1 MRPRLTRSLL
11 PAAVLLS
18 ACSESTEPP
27 PPTVASCSS
36 ADVGTVTPVAPFQAR
51 TFRGQELNRCV
62 WVPGNASYVV
72 MPQFASTGTRS
83 LVRYAL
89 GNGGSLTPPSRI
101 ERGQT
106 VSLAARLDNVLRQIE
121 HQLAPGARRGASE
134 MRALALSSQ
143 AVRGPS
149 LQTVGSTRTFR
160 VLSSIPAN
168 DQQQPTFATV
178 TATLRFAGQ
187 NIYIYVDNQAPS
199 GQNGFSDE
207 TLTRLGTWFDQDL
220 HPIGVNT
227 FGAPSD
233 IDANGRVIVL
243 MTPVVNGLTPTT
255 NCNVVIAGFFFG
267 LDLTQGTNSNRAE
280 VFYSLVP
287 DPQAQFSC
295 ARSVAAV
302 QASAPPTFI
311 HEFQHMI
318 SYNQHVIV
326 RGGSDED
333 AWLNEGLSHIAEEVV
348 ARFYDNKHWPPPT
361 PERLFTDT
369 SNIFISNDLSNSY
382 EYLQATPTTSLTV
395 FESTGSLE
403 ERGAAWLFLRWLA
416 DQKDTT
422 IFGRLVQTNLT
433 SIANVENVAAES
445 FPALFGDWSIALWTD
460 SIVGHPRASV
470 PARNRFKG
478 LNPRATSLR
487 VIYARLNTIAPTD
500 FPRVYPLVL
509 RPLAFASTVESNM
522 YPGAMEHFQ
531 LTASPTDPAV
541 GIRYTRPDG
550 QTFADALKAQ
560 VGLFRLP

>member
-1 MRPRLTRSLL
+1 MHARLTRLLL
-11 PAAVLLS
+11 PVTVLVA
-18 ACSESTEPP
+18 ACSDSTEPP

-36 ADVGTVTPVAPFQAR
+36 ADVGAVTPISPFQAR
-51 TFRGQELNRCV
+51 TFRGQELASCA
-62 WVPGNASYVV
+62 WVPGNASYLVV
-72 MPQFASTGTRS
+72 PQFAATGTRS
-83 LVRYAL
+83 LVRFAL
-89 GNGGSLTPPSRI
+89 GNGGSLTAPPRVESGR
-101 ERGQT
+101 T
-106 VSLAARLDNVLRQIE
+106 VSLAVRLDNVLRQIE
-121 HQLAPGARRGASE
+121 HQLAPTARREASE
-134 MRALALSSQ
+134 LRALALSSQ

-149 LQTVGSTRTFR
+149 FQTVGSTRTFR
-160 VLSSIPAN
+160 VLSSIPETP
-168 DQQQPTFATV
+168 QQQPTFATI

-199 GQNGFSDE
+199 GMNGFSDSV
-207 TLTRLGTWFDQDL
+207 LTRLGTWFDQDL
-220 HPIGVNT
+220 YPLGVNT
-227 FGAPSD
+227 FGGPSD
-233 IDANGRVIVL
+233 IDGNGKVIVL

-287 DPQAQFSC
+287 DPQGQFSC

-318 SYNQHVIV
+318 SFNQHVIV
-326 RGGSDED
+326 RSGSDED
-333 AWLNEGLSHIAEEVV
+333 AWLNEGLSHIAEEVA

-361 PERLFTDT
+361 PDRLFTDT
-369 SNIFISNDLSNSY
+369 ANIFVSNDLSNSY
-382 EYLQATPTTSLTV
+382 EFLQATPTTSLTV
-395 FESTGSLE
+395 FESTGTLE

-416 DQKDTT
+416 DQKDNT

-470 PARNRFKG
+470 PARNRFNG

-487 VIYARLNTIAPTD
+487 VIYARLNTIAPAE

-509 RPLAFASTVESNM
+509 RPLAFASTVESSM
-522 YPGAMEHFQ
+522 YPGTMEHFQ
-531 LTASPTDPAV
+531 LNASPTDPAV
-541 GIRYTRPDG
+541 GIRFTRPDG
-550 QTFADALKAQ
+550 QTFADALKPQ
-560 VGLFRLP
+560 IGLFRLP

>member
-1 MRPRLTRSLL
+1 MRARLTRLLL
-11 PAAVLLS
+11 PFGGLLA
-18 ACSESTEPP
+18 ACSDSTEP

-51 TFRGQELNRCV
+51 TFRGQELTDCV
-62 WVPGNASYVV
+62 WVPGNASYLVV
-72 MPQFASTGTRS
+72 PQFAATGTRS
-83 LVRYAL
+83 LVRYTL
-89 GNGGSLTPPSRI
+89 GNGGSLTPPPRVES
-101 ERGQT
+101 GNS
-106 VSLAARLDNVLRQIE
+106 VSLAVQLDNVLRQIE
-121 HQLAPGARRGASE
+121 HQLAPGARREASE
-134 MRALALSSQ
+134 LRALALSTQ

-168 DQQQPTFATV
+168 DQQQPTFTTV
-178 TATLRFAGQ
+178 TATLRFVGQ

-220 HPIGVNT
+220 YPLDVST
-227 FGAPSD
+227 FGTPSD
-233 IDANGRVIVL
+233 IDANGHVIVL
-243 MTPVVNGLTPTT
+243 MTPVVNGLTPRS
-255 NCNVVIAGFFFG
+255 NCDVVIAGFFFG
-267 LDLTQGTNSNRAE
+267 LDLTTGTNSNRAE

-295 ARSVAAV
+295 ARTVAAV
-302 QASAPPTFI
+302 QASAPPTFV

-318 SYNQHVIV
+318 SFNQHVLV
-326 RGGSDED
+326 RSGSDED
-333 AWLNEGLSHIAEEVV
+333 AWLNEGLSHIAEEVA

-369 SNIFISNDLSNSY
+369 ANIFVSNDLSNSY
-382 EYLQATPTTSLTV
+382 EYLQATPTTSVTI
-395 FESTGSLE
+395 FESTGTLE

-416 DQKDTT
+416 DQKDST

-433 SIANVENVAAES
+433 SIANVENAAGES

-487 VIYARLNTIAPTD
+487 RIYARLNEISPGD
-500 FPRVYPLVL
+500 FPRAYPLVP
-509 RPLAFASTVESNM
+509 RPLAFASSVESSM

-531 LTASPTDPAV
+531 LDASPTDPAV
-541 GIRYTRPDG
+541 GIRFTRPDA

>member
-36 ADVGTVTPVAPFQAR
+36 ADVGTVTPIQPFQAR
-51 TFRGQELNRCV
+51 TFRGQELTSCV

-72 MPQFASTGTRS
+72 VPQFASAGTRS

-89 GNGGSLTPPSRI
+89 GNGGSLTPPPRI
-101 ERGQT
+101 ESGQT

-121 HQLAPGARRGASE
+121 HQLAPEARREASE
-134 MRALALSSQ
+134 LRALALSSQ

-199 GQNGFSDE
+199 GQNGFTDRDADE
-207 TLTRLGTWFDQDL
+207 AW
-220 HPIGVNT
+220 
-227 FGAPSD
+227 
-233 IDANGRVIVL
+233 
-243 MTPVVNGLTPTT
+243 
-255 NCNVVIAGFFFG
+255 NVVRSGPLSARRHHVRRPVGHRRERPRHRAHDSRGERADADARIATSSSPAFSSDWTSRRGP
-267 LDLTQGTNSNRAE
+267 TRT
-280 VFYSLVP
+280 VP
-287 DPQAQFSC
+287 RCSTRSFPIRRGQFSC

-318 SYNQHVIV
+318 SYNQHVLV

-333 AWLNEGLSHIAEEVV
+333 AWLNEGLSHIAEEVA

-361 PERLFTDT
+361 RTGSSRTPRTSSSATICRTRTSTCKRRRRPLSRSSSPPER
-369 SNIFISNDLSNSY
+369 SRS
-382 EYLQATPTTSLTV
+382 EVP
-395 FESTGSLE
+395 
-403 ERGAAWLFLRWLA
+403 RGCFLRWLA
-416 DQKDTT
+416 DQKDST

-487 VIYARLNTIAPTD
+487 VIYARLNTIAPAD

-509 RPLAFASTVESNM
+509 RPLAFASTRGELHVSGRDGAFPAHRIADRSRRGNPVT
-522 YPGAMEHFQ
+522 PGRTGKRSRM
-531 LTASPTDPAV
+531 
-541 GIRYTRPDG
+541 R
-550 QTFADALKAQ
+550 
-560 VGLFRLP
+560 